1 MMMKH
6 ILKYYREI
14 GGVAA
19 MEFALVSPVLVVLL
33 VGTLDAGVYINDKM
47 KVESAA
53 RSSVEYVLSSGD
65 ESHLMEDIMSLYFQ
79 PQDETESE
87 DMSWQSDVTVETGSV
102 CECADGAEV
111 ACSASCPDPGDYRRR
126 YIEAFVTKNHDTI
139 FPYPGLPSS
148 LVINGYAR
156 IQKD

>member
-1 MMMKH
+1 MMKH
-6 ILKYYREI
+6 ILKYCRDV

-33 VGTLDAGVYINDKM
+33 VATLDAGVYINDKM

-65 ESHLMEDIMSLYFQ
+65 ESYLMEDIMSLYFQ
-79 PQDETESE
+79 PEDETESE
-87 DMSWQSDVTVETGSV
+87 DMSWKTDVTVETGTV
-102 CECADGAEV
+102 CECADGVEV
-111 ACSASCPDPGDYRRR
+111 ACNSMCTDPSDYRRR
-126 YIEAFVTKNHDTI
+126 YIEAFVTKNHNTI

-156 IQKD
+156 LQKD